1 MIIVDEENINA
12 VATSLRE
19 AYETGKTIP
28 PVVGRVAVGDTD
40 AAYKVQ
46 AENIRVWLN
55 QARRI
60 SGYKIGL
67 TSSVVQK
74 QLSVNQPDF
83 GVLFA
88 DMAICDCEDIPVDR
102 LIQPRVEAEV
112 AFVMA
117 RDLSK
122 EQLTVADMI
131 SATEYVLPAIEIVD
145 SRIEDWN
152 ISIVDTIADNA
163 SSALFVLG
171 NDPKLLTGLDL
182 RTVGM
187 TLSSDNEPISTGVG
201 AACLGHPVNA
211 ALWLA
216 KKLISVGQCVKEGD
230 IILSGALGPMVSAA
244 PGKVYEARINTLGS
258 VRAVFENGGD

>member
-1 MIIVDEENINA
+1 MTNLNQKTIKALAGSI
-12 VATSLRE
+12 RE

-28 PVVGRVAVGDTD
+28 PVVGQISAGDADT
-40 AAYKVQ
+40 AYMVQ
-46 AENIRVWLN
+46 AENTKIWLS
-55 QARRI
+55 QGRRI

-67 TSSVVQK
+67 TSPVVQK
-74 QLSVNQPDF
+74 QLAVNQPDF
-83 GVLFA
+83 GTLFA
-88 DMAICDCEDIPVDR
+88 DMAVCDSEDIKIDR

-117 RDLSK
+117 KDLSK
-122 EQLTVADMI
+122 EHLTVADVI

-145 SRIEDWN
+145 SRIQDWK
-152 ISIVDTIADNA
+152 ITIVDTIADNA

-171 NDPKLLTGLDL
+171 NDPKLLTSLDL

-187 TLSSDNEPISTGVG
+187 TMSSDNEPISTGVG

-216 KKLISVGQCVKEGD
+216 KKLTSVGTYVKEGD
-230 IILSGALGPMVSAA
+230 IILSGALGPMVSAT

-258 VRAVFENGGD
+258 VRAVFETG